1 MALHTTVNLET
12 VCNCPDSLKEKLKK
26 LSRLDMGK
34 EVLYHPTLDG
44 GEGLPILQL
53 KFFKLKFINLF
64 SSEMSDQNSLLPT
77 DFFKQNKPETC

>member
-12 VCNCPDSLKEKLKK
+12 VCNFPDSLNEKLKK
-26 LSRLDMGK
+26 LSRIDMGI

-53 KFFKLKFINLF
+53 DTNYIFL
-64 SSEMSDQNSLLPT
+64 
-77 DFFKQNKPETC
+77 